1 MGRFKEF
8 GKRRENLSTQG
19 NYWQQDITA
28 SEKCVMASKAVA
40 FTGITAWLYY
50 HSLWAMIALTPI
62 FIWEYRKSKEEC
74 ERKKRQKFLLQ
85 FKEMIQSMAAALG
98 TGYSVENAMKET
110 QKELKIIYSQNEII
124 SKEMAYIIGQI
135 RVQVPVE
142 QILEEFACRVGEED
156 VKNFASVFSAAKRNG
171 GDMIAII
178 QDTVMQM
185 SGKIE
190 VKREIDTILAAKR
203 YELKVMSAVPYLII
217 AYMSF
222 SFPEFMSCLYGNLI
236 GIGVMTICLSVY
248 MGACA
253 LGEKLIHI
261 EV

>member
-1 MGRFKEF
+1 
-8 GKRRENLSTQG
+8 
-19 NYWQQDITA
+19 
-28 SEKCVMASKAVA
+28 MASKAAA

-124 SKEMAYIIGQI
+124 SKEMAHMIGQI

-142 QILEEFACRVGEED
+142 QILEEFACRAGEEKFCICFFGGKEKWRRYD
-156 VKNFASVFSAAKRNG
+156 CDYSGYRHADERENRGEKRNRYHSG
-171 GDMIAII
+171 G
-178 QDTVMQM
+178 
-185 SGKIE
+185 K
-190 VKREIDTILAAKR
+190 
-203 YELKVMSAVPYLII
+203 AV
-217 AYMSF
+217 
-222 SFPEFMSCLYGNLI
+222 
-236 GIGVMTICLSVY
+236 
-248 MGACA
+248 
-253 LGEKLIHI
+253 
-261 EV
+261 

>member
-1 MGRFKEF
+1 MRY
-8 GKRRENLSTQG
+8 KRKK
-19 NYWQQDITA
+19 NYWQQDIRRRDYLLAVLTGSFVILVFSYLFYGTCLCA
-28 SEKCVMASKAVA
+28 ILLAPYLVYFLKSWEKQWIEK
-40 FTGITAWLYY
+40 
-50 HSLWAMIALTPI
+50 
-62 FIWEYRKSKEEC
+62 RKNVF
-74 ERKKRQKFLLQ
+74 QLQ
-85 FKEMIQSMAAALG
+85 FKEAVQSLATALNV
-98 TGYSVENAMKET
+98 GYSVENAMREALKDL
-110 QKELKIIYSQNEII
+110 QVIYKKDELIVREFRYMVRQLDVNVTMEKVLQEFSQ
-124 SKEMAYIIGQI
+124 
-135 RVQVPVE
+135 RT
-142 QILEEFACRVGEED
+142 GEED
-156 VKNFASVFSAAKRNG
+156 VQTFVTVFVMAKRSG

>member
-1 MGRFKEF
+1 
-8 GKRRENLSTQG
+8 
-19 NYWQQDITA
+19 
-28 SEKCVMASKAVA
+28 
-40 FTGITAWLYY
+40 
-50 HSLWAMIALTPI
+50 
-62 FIWEYRKSKEEC
+62 
-74 ERKKRQKFLLQ
+74 
-85 FKEMIQSMAAALG
+85 MAAALG

-124 SKEMAYIIGQI
+124 SKEMAHMIGQI

-156 VKNFASVFSAAKRNG
+156 VKNFASVFSTAKRNG

-185 SGKIE
+185 GGKIE